1 MRVQLDGWY
10 DGQNAQGRGKPAVAA
25 AARSEMGG

>member
-1 MRVQLDGWY
+1 MRAQLDGWY
-10 DGQNAQGRGKPAVAA
+10 DGQNAQGCGKPAVTA